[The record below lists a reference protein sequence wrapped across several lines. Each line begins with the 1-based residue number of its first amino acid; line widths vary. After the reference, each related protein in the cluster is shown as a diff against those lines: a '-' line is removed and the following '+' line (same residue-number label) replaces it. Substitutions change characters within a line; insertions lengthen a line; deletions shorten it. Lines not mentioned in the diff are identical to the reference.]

1 MELNSLNFADNGLL
15 IDLQR
20 HSHNIA
26 RFFIYE
32 NPFDDELISP
42 WFRIASEIENVIYKS
57 HKYDRFV
64 QFCGPA
70 VDYET
75 SKSDF
80 HSDLIHNLTCFNF
93 IWSGFEAYLDTLSLP
108 SSPDKRKRGKI
119 NSVNYFLKETY
130 IKKYP
135 ILDNYI
141 ETVSYLKKILQLNP
155 WYKYTYN
162 SFNASNYESN
172 ELIGLKIVYS
182 IRNSFAH
189 GSFVF
194 TEPEEFNA
202 VKPLDNFIIQA
213 SSRIILL
220 TMQMLLISMTK
231 DLEFKVPQLH
241 EVPEKGIGAKEFLL
255 KMHLKSF
262 EYS

>member
-1 MELNSLNFADNGLL
+1 MEFNPLNFSGNESM

-32 NPFDDELISP
+32 NPYGEELISP
-42 WFRIASEIENVIYKS
+42 WFKIASEIENVIYRS

-70 VDYET
+70 VDYEI
-75 SKSDF
+75 SKSEF
-80 HSDLIHNLTCFNF
+80 HSNLIHSLTCFNF

-119 NSVNYFLKETY
+119 SNVNYFLKEIY
-130 IKKYP
+130 INNYTIP
-135 ILDNYI
+135 DDYTETIL
-141 ETVSYLKKILQLNP
+141 YLKKMLQLNP
-155 WYKYTYN
+155 WYKDAYN

-182 IRNSFAH
+182 IRNKFAH
-189 GSFVF
+189 GNFIFS
-194 TEPEEFNA
+194 EPEGYNTIL
-202 VKPLDNFIIQA
+202 PLDNFIIQA
-213 SSRIILL
+213 SSRIVLL
-220 TMQMLLISMTK
+220 TLQMLLMALTD
-231 DLEFKVPQLH
+231 DLDFKIAQLH
-241 EVPEKGIGAKEFLL
+241 EVPEKGVDATEFLH

-262 EYS
+262 KHS